1 MPQLAKRGKWV
12 FGWSTV
18 SPDGKIYIPPEAY
31 AEYGFQPAENAIIIR
46 GSRRSGGFAI
56 GRPEKLLSSPLASR
70 FIGQTTIGR
79 QGQVQLPPD
88 IGVQPGDRLVVV
100 RGSGLALGFLQRGPV
115 YEEALRHPEL
125 ITFTVS
131 ETFTLR
137 CLVDNNSMDAASLQ
151 AEHGVAFTIE
161 TPAGHLLFDTGQSG
175 EALAHNAARLGVDL
189 SRIDALAFSHAHYD
203 HTGGLETFLRHS
215 HPGLPLYAHPD
226 LFRERFS
233 LKNNQP
239 RSIGLSVSQADLAR
253 RTTLHLSAAPQE
265 ILPHVWTIGQITTRI
280 EFEGRSPH
288 HYIQADGGGWVP
300 DPYLDDMALVLKTS
314 AGLVVVCGCCHAGLI
329 NTLTHLR
336 QLFTGEIKAIV
347 GGTHLANVE
356 AESLERAIAF
366 LRAVNE
372 NYLPDLYLNHCSGEQ
387 AMAILAQS
395 FGEKVKPCPAGTVLM
410 FN

>member
-1 MPQLAKRGKWV
+1 MPQLAKGGKWV
-12 FGWSTV
+12 FGWSIV
-18 SPDGKIYIPPEAY
+18 GPNGEFQIPPEAY
-31 AEYGFQPAENAIIIR
+31 NEYGFRPGESIIITR
-46 GSRRSGGFAI
+46 GSRTSGGFGL
-56 GRPEKLLSSPLASR
+56 GRPERLSNSPLQSR
-70 FIGQTTIGR
+70 FIGHVRMGAGGR
-79 QGQVQLPPD
+79 VSLPPEA
-88 IGVQPGDRLVVV
+88 GVQPGERLITV

-125 ITFTVS
+125 TTFTVAG
-131 ETFTLR
+131 TFTLR
-137 CLVDNNSMDAASLQ
+137 CLVDNNTLDAASFW
-151 AEHGVAFTIE
+151 AEHGVAFAIE

-189 SRIDALAFSHAHYD
+189 SRIDAIAFSHAHYD

-215 HPGLPLYAHPD
+215 RPGLPLYAHPD

-239 RSIGLSVSQADLAR
+239 RPIGLSVSQTDLAQQ
-253 RTTLHLSAAPQE
+253 TTLHLSAAPQE
-265 ILPHVWTIGQITTRI
+265 ILPHVWTTGQITARA

-288 HYIQADGGGWVP
+288 HYIQADDGGWVT

-314 AGLVVVCGCCHAGLI
+314 TGLVVVCGCCHAGLI
-329 NTLTHLR
+329 NTLTHVR
-336 QLFTGEIKAIV
+336 QLFSGEIRAII

-366 LRAVNE
+366 LRAVNI
-372 NYLPDLYLNHCSGEQ
+372 NCPPDLYLNHCSGEH
-387 AMAILAQS
+387 ALDILAQS
-395 FGEKVKPCPAGTVLM
+395 FGEKVKPCLVGTTLK